1 MPIQFLKGKQRGVRT
16 VKATN
21 QYDLNIT
28 SLVHEDKN
36 LLIIVESKDEITSK
50 TDLASLQFYNLIV
63 LEIKSTSTIDIL
75 IKHLEKIKE
84 NL

>member
-16 VKATN
+16 VKATD
-21 QYDLNIT
+21 QYDLSVT
-28 SLVHEDKN
+28 SLVHEDRN
-36 LLIIVESKDEITSK
+36 LLIIVESKNEITSK

-63 LEIKSTSTIDIL
+63 LEIKSEKTVDTF
-75 IKHLEKIKE
+75 IKHLERIKK